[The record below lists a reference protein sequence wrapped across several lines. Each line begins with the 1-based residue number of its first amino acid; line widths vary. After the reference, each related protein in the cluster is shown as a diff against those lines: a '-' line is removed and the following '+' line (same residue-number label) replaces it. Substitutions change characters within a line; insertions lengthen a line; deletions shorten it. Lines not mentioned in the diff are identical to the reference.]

1 MSEHAA
7 PGRPSELVREVWC
20 PSRTRCWQ
28 RATISGSE
36 GDRLTLRLC
45 ETGELVP
52 RVDAA
57 SLCDV
62 DASHDED
69 LGDAAE
75 MNSLHEGPL
84 LHLLRRRLEER
95 RAIYTWAGAVLISV
109 NPYADV
115 PLYGSESLLRAEAE
129 APGRAEPHIYAV
141 ARRALL
147 ALLGQPAADADADVI
162 DARAVATGGSHALVI
177 SGESGAGKTEASKR
191 AIEYLAFASL
201 ASRGGESRDSAGCSV
216 EEHVSLTIPV
226 LEAFGNAK
234 TIRNNNSSRFGKFVR
249 VHYDD
254 DGRIEGA
261 TTAHYLL
268 ERSRLVGVAPDE
280 RNYHIF

>member
-7 PGRPSELVREVWC
+7 SGRPSELVREVWC

-36 GDRLTLRLC
+36 GARLTLRLC

-147 ALLGQPAADADADVI
+147 ALLGQPAADARAMDRGRRPAI
-162 DARAVATGGSHALVI
+162 LLLALPPAREPRRAQPPAR
-177 SGESGAGKTEASKR
+177 GARHVDLR
-191 AIEYLAFASL
+191 AAPARGAF
-201 ASRGGESRDSAGCSV
+201 R
-216 EEHVSLTIPV
+216 
-226 LEAFGNAK
+226 
-234 TIRNNNSSRFGKFVR
+234 
-249 VHYDD
+249 
-254 DGRIEGA
+254 
-261 TTAHYLL
+261 
-268 ERSRLVGVAPDE
+268 
-280 RNYHIF
+280 